1 MYSQNNQTNTAV
13 MECTQFI
20 LPTAM
25 GLDAPSDDLSED
37 MEGLRL
43 TFPKV
48 KIPGGG
54 VLQFEMESD
63 NPERPDYV
71 PELEGILLFNHPAN
85 AYWPEGEEYEDNTPP
100 LCQSVDGKIGYLR
113 AVKRYLTEPRLRRY
127 QFSTVA
133 WHAMRQSITSFHR
146 AEERRRETERK
157 YLKTLPARPPDP
169 FEELEAKLL
178 LHDLAAVSSQEQ
190 YALASMRLQGYSIAE
205 TACNAVHG
213 LVAQAVILNHTQTD
227 FRQILEH

>member
-1 MYSQNNQTNTAV
+1 MYSQNNQNNTTV
-13 MECTQFI
+13 MECAQFI

-25 GLDAPSDDLSED
+25 GIDAPSDDLSED

-48 KIPGGG
+48 KIPGG

-100 LCQSVDGKIGYLR
+100 LCQSVDGKIG
-113 AVKRYLTEPRLRRY
+113 
-127 QFSTVA
+127 
-133 WHAMRQSITSFHR
+133 
-146 AEERRRETERK
+146 
-157 YLKTLPARPPDP
+157 
-169 FEELEAKLL
+169 
-178 LHDLAAVSSQEQ
+178 
-190 YALASMRLQGYSIAE
+190 
-205 TACNAVHG
+205 
-213 LVAQAVILNHTQTD
+213 
-227 FRQILEH
+227 